1 MCNTMNIVHLNVQI
15 MLRQQLAPQIK
26 SRRLALG
33 MSQMRL
39 SQLASVSRTTLSRLE
54 GGVDTP
60 IQTDVLERILGAL
73 ALSPR
78 LDCAPMPDTARPDVE
93 KQLAR
98 LREQIRMQELREKH
112 WRLALDLATRP
123 REMKRHVIAAR
134 AQVALWAQNRT
145 CSPHYIHRWSEILN
159 LPLPAMAR
167 EMTTL
172 GEWTNAMFQNTPWSG
187 AWN

>member
-1 MCNTMNIVHLNVQI
+1 MCNIMNNVHLNVHF

-33 MSQMRL
+33 MSQMVLAQR
-39 SQLASVSRTTLSRLE
+39 ASVSRTTLSRLE

-60 IQTDVLERILGAL
+60 IQTDVLERILDAL

-78 LDCAPMPDTARPDVE
+78 LDCGPTGTASSITE

-112 WRLALDLATRP
+112 WRLALDLVTRP

-134 AQVALWAQNRT
+134 AQVALWEQNRT
-145 CSPHYIHRWSEILN
+145 CSPHYIHRWSAILS
-159 LPLPAMAR
+159 LPSPEMAR
-167 EMTTL
+167 ENQDQHAL
-172 GEWTNAMFQNTPWSG
+172 ESSC
-187 AWN
+187 